1 SNSSFEAL
9 DDRARFFK
17 AGWARNLH
25 ANVLLDIPFLRLHT
39 LNGYS
44 QPAKLKKNK
53 GMTLETS
60 TVILIDYTP

>member
-39 LNGYS
+39 LNGYGQQDS
-44 QPAKLKKNK
+44 SFKDKLRREPGAAYSYQKS
-53 GMTLETS
+53 L
-60 TVILIDYTP
+60 